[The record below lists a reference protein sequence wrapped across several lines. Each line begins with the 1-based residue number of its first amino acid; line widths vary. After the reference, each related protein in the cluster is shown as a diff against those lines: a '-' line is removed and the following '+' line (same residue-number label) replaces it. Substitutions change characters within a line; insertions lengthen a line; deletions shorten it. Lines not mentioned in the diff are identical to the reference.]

1 MTIFVA
7 KLDFAPNDVIAKK
20 VRRRGARGRRHWTRK
35 KIGCCVSQ
43 LTVMINVVNSE
54 IVFEMVDSYSSQL
67 TWYIAHRRV
76 AFFVGKSYLL
86 LHENWKDTFQC
97 QLLLRSCLLVTCAS
111 TQYNISTIRQFLGKY
126 LPFSLHLLPH
136 KLHFCLKSLWA
147 DILLQDNSKNCANL
161 ECDENFCLKLT
172 KIANFR

>member
-67 TWYIAHRRV
+67 TRYIAHHRV
-76 AFFVGKSYLL
+76 DFFVGKSCLL

-97 QLLLRSCLLVTCAS
+97 YSCALVCLCQHTVIILARFGNFWANICLVHS
-111 TQYNISTIRQFLGKY
+111 TG
-126 LPFSLHLLPH
+126 
-136 KLHFCLKSLWA
+136 CLTSCIFA
-147 DILLQDNSKNCANL
+147 
-161 ECDENFCLKLT
+161 
-172 KIANFR
+172 